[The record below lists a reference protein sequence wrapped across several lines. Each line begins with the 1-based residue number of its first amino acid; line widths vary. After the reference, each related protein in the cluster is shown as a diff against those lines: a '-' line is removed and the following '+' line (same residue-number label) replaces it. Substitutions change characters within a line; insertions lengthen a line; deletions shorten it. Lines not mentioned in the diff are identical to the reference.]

1 MNGCLKPLLTCWEV
15 DLGVEVACVVNL
27 WEVGGMLYNYNQ
39 NSSNLIH
46 LFLFIIKFITFKISY
61 KLTLNL
67 YTWLLTIIISYKV
80 HWKVMNLSE
89 WWGFVVNTHA
99 WIPPIKRVIGL
110 GVRSRDVTL
119 LHVSSVDCMLNICTD
134 VHERSMWLLASK

>member
-1 MNGCLKPLLTCWEV
+1 MYLFKGICSLKFNNKNMNECLKPLLTSWEV

-99 WIPPIKRVIGL
+99 WSTTNQKGN
-110 GVRSRDVTL
+110 RSW
-119 LHVSSVDCMLNICTD
+119 C
-134 VHERSMWLLASK
+134 KK